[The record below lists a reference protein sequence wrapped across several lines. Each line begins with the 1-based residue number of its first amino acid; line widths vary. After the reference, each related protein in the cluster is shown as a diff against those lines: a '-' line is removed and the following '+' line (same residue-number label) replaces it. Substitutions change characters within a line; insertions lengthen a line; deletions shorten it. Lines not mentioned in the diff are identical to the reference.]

1 MLDAIHSLNKER
13 SMNYS
18 KPEIYTLGNAKA
30 VIEQINP
37 QKPPTSLIDNPFKPG
52 VPPAYD
58 LDE

>member
-1 MLDAIHSLNKER
+1 
-13 SMNYS
+13 MNYR
-18 KPEIYTLGNAKA
+18 KPEIHTLGKAKA

>member
-1 MLDAIHSLNKER
+1 
-13 SMNYS
+13 MNYS